1 MVRAWKD
8 KHSCACACA
17 LPLKHRRLARR
28 MWAASMR
35 FEPSPSRHRATR
47 RTKACRRPPCA
58 ASATSLFAAPLTHG
72 RVEGVEDRSG
82 REGWNSGTFH
92 ACERNA
98 LEFVFW
104 NRYEHCP
111 AFVCGKAGGGEGG
124 METRLVKVLSPSV
137 CARQSRIS
145 VLHCALRLRAEK
157 RHTPWSAAGIGGS
170 RERAA
175 GDAEPVGRNGG

>member
-1 MVRAWKD
+1 
-8 KHSCACACA
+8 
-17 LPLKHRRLARR
+17 
-28 MWAASMR
+28 
-35 FEPSPSRHRATR
+35 
-47 RTKACRRPPCA
+47 
-58 ASATSLFAAPLTHG
+58 
-72 RVEGVEDRSG
+72 
-82 REGWNSGTFH
+82 
-92 ACERNA
+92 
-98 LEFVFW
+98 
-104 NRYEHCP
+104 
-111 AFVCGKAGGGEGG
+111 